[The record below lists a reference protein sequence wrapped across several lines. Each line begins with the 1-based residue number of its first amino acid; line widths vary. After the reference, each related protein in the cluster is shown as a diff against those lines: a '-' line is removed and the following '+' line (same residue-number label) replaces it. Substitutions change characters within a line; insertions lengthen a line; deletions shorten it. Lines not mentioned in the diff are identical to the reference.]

1 MATADSG
8 VLQGWTTTTTVLML
22 LYLVLQY
29 YCTSPNSITAVLLF
43 VPTIATPGPPTPIAT
58 HSVIYYPRVEFLRI
72 FLGLAR
78 TRWSSYFLAIL
89 AVRYSYRT
97 NMSSL
102 WAHTSSCT
110 IYLKPTTGHRAFVL
124 SKKGVWP
131 TATGP
136 ATSSPFSIYFQGN
149 FHGRSWRE

>member
-58 HSVIYYPRVEFLRI
+58 TTTVLVPLQYYSGTAVPRYRH
-72 FLGLAR
+72 ATAYKR
-78 TRWSSYFLAIL
+78 T
-89 AVRYSYRT
+89 
-97 NMSSL
+97 
-102 WAHTSSCT
+102 
-110 IYLKPTTGHRAFVL
+110 
-124 SKKGVWP
+124 
-131 TATGP
+131 
-136 ATSSPFSIYFQGN
+136 
-149 FHGRSWRE
+149 